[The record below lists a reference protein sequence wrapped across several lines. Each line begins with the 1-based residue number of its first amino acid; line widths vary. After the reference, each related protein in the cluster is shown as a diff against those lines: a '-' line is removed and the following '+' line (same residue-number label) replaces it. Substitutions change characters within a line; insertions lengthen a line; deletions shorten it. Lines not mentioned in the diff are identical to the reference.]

1 MFYALE
7 IDQIFHYFYVF
18 VRLGAMMML
27 MPGFGELYVP
37 PRIRLLFAFVLTL
50 AITPIL
56 DVAPPEGELL
66 SAETLVLLVKETFIG
81 LFIGT
86 VARILVN
93 ALQIT
98 ANIMGLHTS
107 LSSAV
112 MFNPAMGAQ
121 DSVISSLMLMGAT
134 AMIFVTNSHY
144 LILYALVGSYDA
156 FPVFA
161 PLPLEDITH
170 HVVGTVARSFSLGVQ
185 LSFPVM
191 IVATVLNV
199 ASGLLNRLMPQ
210 MQVYFMVMPLQ
221 ILAGFMLIAFSIT
234 LIMSTFITAFGD
246 FIVTLRV

>member
-1 MFYALE
+1 MFYSLE

-27 MPGFGELYVP
+27 IPGIGEIYVP

-50 AITPIL
+50 AITPVL
-56 DVAPPEGELL
+56 DVNPPAGELL
-66 SAETLVLLVKETFIG
+66 SAETLLLLIKETLIG

-86 VARILVN
+86 VARIFLN

-121 DSVISSLMLMGAT
+121 DSVISSLLIMGAT
-134 AMIFVTNSHY
+134 AMIFVTNTHH
-144 LILYALVGSYDA
+144 LILQALVGSYDA
-156 FPVFA
+156 FPVFD
-161 PLPLEDITH
+161 PLPMEDISH
-170 HVVGTVARSFSLGVQ
+170 HVVGTVAKSFSLGVQ
-185 LSFPVM
+185 MSFPVM

-210 MQVYFMVMPLQ
+210 MQVYFMMMPLQ
-221 ILAGFMLIAFSIT
+221 ILAGFVLIGFSIS
-234 LIMSTFITAFGD
+234 LILSTFIAQFAE
-246 FIVTLRV
+246 FMATLKL